1 MKDLLLELFK
11 YYDEANRLY
20 FGHLQPIPSSSRIQE
35 LMDHIVNAHAVW
47 LDRMEG
53 AEMRVSPWM
62 RHRQE
67 ERSTLHAQL
76 MQRTS
81 TFMASTDLTHSFRYK
96 NTKGN
101 TFENSFSQVLFH
113 IVNHGTHHRGQI
125 NLLLKR
131 EDLPTLVN
139 DYIFYRREI
148 LDM

>member
-1 MKDLLLELFK
+1 
-11 YYDEANRLY
+11 
-20 FGHLQPIPSSSRIQE
+20 
-35 LMDHIVNAHAVW
+35 
-47 LDRMEG
+47 
-53 AEMRVSPWM
+53 
-62 RHRQE
+62 
-67 ERSTLHAQL
+67 
-76 MQRTS
+76 
-81 TFMASTDLTHSFRYK
+81 MASTDLTHSFRYK

-139 DYIFYRREI
+139 DYIFYRREN

>member
-20 FGHLQPIPSSSRIQE
+20 FGHLRPIPSSARIQE

-62 RHRQE
+62 RHSQE
-67 ERSTLHAQL
+67 ERSALHAQL

-81 TFMASTDLTHSFRYK
+81 TFMASTDLAHSFRYK
-96 NTKGN
+96 NSKGN

>member
-20 FGHLQPIPSSSRIQE
+20 FEHLKPIPSSSRMQE

-47 LDRMEG
+47 LDRMEDS
-53 AEMRVSPWM
+53 EMQASPWR
-62 RHRQE
+62 RHSQE
-67 ERSTLHAQL
+67 ERITLHTQL
-76 MQRTS
+76 MERTAS
-81 TFMASTDLTHSFRYK
+81 FISSTDLTHSFRYK

-101 TFENSFSQVLFH
+101 TFENTFNQVLFH

-131 EDLPTLVN
+131 ENLPTLVN